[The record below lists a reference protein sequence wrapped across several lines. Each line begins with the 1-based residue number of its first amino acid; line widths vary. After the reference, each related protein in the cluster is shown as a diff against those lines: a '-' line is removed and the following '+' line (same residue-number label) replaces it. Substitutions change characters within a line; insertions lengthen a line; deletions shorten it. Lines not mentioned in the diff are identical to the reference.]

1 MNPMRD
7 DHAAAPGERVR
18 FCLQC
23 GAVVDF
29 DERTCPACGHH
40 EPAPPEP
47 PRSTIDCASCGRP
60 MGSELQF
67 CPACGRERPDAWP
80 PAPRVDAPPPE
91 PAGPA
96 AAFVALAWL
105 APLLALLALAL
116 ALRS

>member
-7 DHAAAPGERVR
+7 DRPTAPGERVR

-23 GAVVDF
+23 GAVVDY

-40 EPAPPEP
+40 EPASPEP
-47 PRSTIDCASCGRP
+47 PRNTVPCASCGHL
-60 MGSELQF
+60 MDVQLQF
-67 CPACGRERPDAWP
+67 CPACAAERPDAWP
-80 PAPRVDAPPPE
+80 PVPRVSPPPE
-91 PAGPA
+91 PASA
-96 AAFVALAWL
+96 AMAFVTLAWL